1 ETGMKK
7 GMFSYNSQGACP
19 NCKGKGYIKVE
30 LAFMPNFSH
39 ACEVCHGTRYKPE
52 VLDATVNSYSIA
64 DILALTANE
73 AVDFFDHNDNITHRL
88 QTIAATGLGYMTLG
102 QSLDTLSG
110 GEIQRVKLSKY
121 LTDKVT
127 DSIFIFDEPTTGLHE
142 NDVPTLLGIF
152 EQLIAEK
159 NTVIVI
165 EHNLTMMT

>member
-1 ETGMKK
+1 TGVAGSGKSSLIKAGFEHRENTIFITQKPIHASSRSNLLTYMNIFDDVRDFFSKETGMKK

-73 AVDFFDHNDNITHRL
+73 AVDFFDHNDNITH
-88 QTIAATGLGYMTLG
+88 
-102 QSLDTLSG
+102 
-110 GEIQRVKLSKY
+110 
-121 LTDKVT
+121 
-127 DSIFIFDEPTTGLHE
+127 
-142 NDVPTLLGIF
+142 
-152 EQLIAEK
+152 
-159 NTVIVI
+159 
-165 EHNLTMMT
+165 